1 MNQHHLKGMLNYIK
15 CDKLQLLLI
24 HVKAFYKK
32 QYYQNLLL
40 YVHMSGSTR
49 EKTNISFIYKS
60 LLISFK
66 K

>member
-1 MNQHHLKGMLNYIK
+1 MLLKITEYMNQHNLKGMLNYIK
-15 CDKLQLLLI
+15 CDKL
-24 HVKAFYKK
+24 K
-32 QYYQNLLL
+32 QYYHNLLL

-49 EKTNISFIYKS
+49 EKTNISFIYRP